1 MPADSALQDTDLAGE
16 YILLAVMGERPQVL
30 TELIWSL
37 AQEGAYPKRVI
48 VLTTARGERTLRAQ
62 LLGDR
67 SHRNIKYLEDR
78 WTDFC
83 DQVLGSNPFDPGGD
97 IEVPDRDG
105 TKIEDI
111 YAPRDGRLFEN
122 WCFDLVHSLTRDMDA
137 PPLYGC
143 VAGGRK
149 TMAQDLTTAFTLY
162 ARGGDRLFHVI
173 VSEHIE
179 EDVPTFFWPRADR
192 DHDEY
197 ADEVHRV
204 DKSFPH
210 LRARLEEGLLSEI
223 GDDLDERS
231 HYQELLDALDPRA
244 LTKPKQVTLR
254 IRKKTTAKGNEKRKE
269 SGSVL
274 LMKDARGEPM
284 GEVRLTV
291 ENVATLLILWSTLW
305 EEGEQEK
312 VVHSDFIMPWVDDT
326 RQRIYEAFGRDKDKD
341 KDNFTPWCHEESNK
355 EIYDY
360 ADHIYRLNEK
370 LRAKSAFERYLQAQ
384 KIPSN
389 SLSNDYEEEATV
401 RHFPHPLPE
410 NIHLQIE
417 IVPDEDEKLLQLV
430 NERVWNRLDLPR
442 PEIVD
447 N

>member
-1 MPADSALQDTDLAGE
+1 MPADPALQDTDLAEE

-37 AQEGAYPKRVI
+37 AQEGAFPKRVI

-62 LLGDR
+62 LLEDP
-67 SHRNIKYLEDR
+67 SHRGIDHWADR
-78 WTDFC
+78 WTPFC
-83 DQVLGSNPFDPGGD
+83 NQVLDSDPLD
-97 IEVPDRDG
+97 LEVEVPYEDG

-162 ARGGDRLFHVI
+162 ARGGDRLFHII
-173 VSEHIE
+173 VSKHIE
-179 EDVPTFFWPRADR
+179 EEVPTFFWPREER

-197 ADEVHRV
+197 ADEMHRV

-244 LTKPKQVTLR
+244 LTKPKQVTLCMQMETNAR
-254 IRKKTTAKGNEKRKE
+254 GTEIRGD

-274 LMKDARGEPM
+274 LVKSARGEPM
-284 GEVRLTV
+284 GDVRLPV
-291 ENVATLLILWSTLW
+291 EKVATLLILWHHLW
-305 EEGEQEK
+305 EKGEQKRVEK
-312 VVHSDFIMPWVDDT
+312 SDLVKPWVDKT
-326 RQRIYEAFGRDKDKD
+326 RRRIYEAFGRSEDR
-341 KDNFTPWCHEESNK
+341 FTQWYHEESHIETSEYSTHISNLNK
-355 EIYDY
+355 
-360 ADHIYRLNEK
+360 K
-370 LRAKSAFERYLQAQ
+370 LRSVSGVERYLELIG
-384 KIPSN
+384 KKHV
-389 SLSNDYEEEATV
+389 YK
-401 RHFPHPLPE
+401 FPRPLPE
-410 NIHLQIE
+410 DIELHIE
-417 IVPDEDEKLLQLV
+417 IVPGEKGKLSQLAT
-430 NERVWNRLDLPR
+430 EEGWKFLELPR
-442 PEIVD
+442 PVIVG